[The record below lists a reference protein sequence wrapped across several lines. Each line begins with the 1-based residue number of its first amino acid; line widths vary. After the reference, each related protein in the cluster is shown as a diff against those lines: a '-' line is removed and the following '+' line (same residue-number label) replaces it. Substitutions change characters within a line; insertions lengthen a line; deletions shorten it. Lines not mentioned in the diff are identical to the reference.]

1 MKIDKFSRQVYD
13 TAEVFNILMS
23 NQNMP
28 GPFTVASEQIS
39 EINKIAGYNLLEEYT
54 DINCTVSEF
63 DKQNQDEWQMPDSY
77 KSLDI
82 CEYIL
87 QQCEGEAE
95 LQRCGEELLMYQERN
110 MFDLLRYMK
119 YLVDTMDLNGI
130 IWGVGRGSSVS
141 SFVLYK
147 LRVHRVNSLFYQLN
161 INEFLR

>member
-13 TAEVFNILMS
+13 TQEVFQILMS
-23 NQNMP
+23 NQTLP

-54 DINCTVSEF
+54 DIDCTVSEF
-63 DKQNQDEWQMPDSY
+63 DKQNQDEWQVPDSY